1 MDSGQVETQ
10 NGETMISDAQTIM
23 DSQRSSSSSEGRI
36 QESIEL
42 IISIAMLLVFSGVGV
57 QVASYYFDGLSK
69 WILYLFA
76 FPVTYA
82 VFITIDTRSDS
93 ADSKHVETENGQ
105 TETIQVRSPMD
116 SQRVSSSSKGL
127 IDIIMTSVILLVFPV
142 IIAQVISYYYG
153 GLSMVYLYAF
163 GITFGAFYIIGM
175 LLGNDALLYKKCK
188 HQMKVASLVSI
199 SCILANYKKYK
210 VASLVLISFILASTL
225 IFYFCD
231 ELIKISLFLYTSSIR
246 GIFFILYMFIVFL
259 SKLIALVLYFY
270 VGLSKSFLFPYAL
283 AVILSIMCVFLYK
296 KYNNQTK
303 VTRLNGEFQYKDLKK
318 ATNNFRDKLG
328 SGMSGLVFKGKL
340 DDGTL
345 VAVKSIE
352 VQQHGKRLF
361 EAEIS
366 AIASAD
372 HAHLVCLRGYCSPTT
387 KGGTF
392 FIVYDLFP
400 NSSLDNWIFPVKDGQ
415 NGGCLTWKQRYRIA
429 IEVAKALGYLHRV
442 CSPRIF
448 HLDIKPENVL
458 LDDDFRAVLSDFG
471 LSKLIS
477 KVESKVHT
485 TIRGTPG
492 YMAPEWYSANGISE
506 KCDIFSYG
514 KVLLDIFFG
523 EQFVCLDQNGND
535 IYRRNSEGGNTPKE
549 QQTFHAFMWEKLTQ
563 KELVHLIDKRLV
575 ANGEVDENEANCLV
589 FVALCCLEEDPK
601 TRPGDMWLV
610 VNMLERRKLDGID
623 ISKKVLSYKEYDNQ
637 TIVARFS
644 REFRYK
650 ELEMATKNFLD
661 KLGSCR
667 SGSVFKGTMN
677 NGTSVAVKRVQAAI
691 HGEQEFREEVSKI
704 ASLEHAHLVCLR
716 GYCGHV
722 METGNVSFFVYDFFS
737 NGSLDSWIFPW
748 KGGYSSYWG
757 FRYKVAE
764 DVAKALEYLHGQQIL
779 HLCIKPENILLDD
792 NFEAVVS
799 DFGLSELMRKDENR
813 VLTTIKGMAGY
824 MAPERFLGGNRIS
837 DKCDVFSYGV
847 LLLDMFFGER
857 NVCLDGSGKRS
868 DKQDD
873 HSQGQRLS
881 FYTYMRDKVLSSE
894 EKILE
899 LIDERLEMVNARQV
913 RSLLET
919 ALMCLQEDPEERPD
933 MRDVIKMLG
942 TN

>member
-163 GITFGAFYIIGM
+163 GITFGAFYII
-175 LLGNDALLYKKCK
+175 
-188 HQMKVASLVSI
+188 
-199 SCILANYKKYK
+199 
-210 VASLVLISFILASTL
+210 
-225 IFYFCD
+225 
-231 ELIKISLFLYTSSIR
+231 
-246 GIFFILYMFIVFL
+246 
-259 SKLIALVLYFY
+259 
-270 VGLSKSFLFPYAL
+270 
-283 AVILSIMCVFLYK
+283 VILSIMCVFLYK

>member
-1 MDSGQVETQ
+1 MDAILSSFLSRHRSLKPT
-10 NGETMISDAQTIM
+10 SDPNN
-23 DSQRSSSSSEGRI
+23 DSSSPNHHHRSSNRERDRDRDRDRERDCERDREREEENRSRERER
-36 QESIEL
+36 QEKLDKQEREKEL
-42 IISIAMLLVFSGVGV
+42 EAIKD
-57 QVASYYFDGLSK
+57 Q
-69 WILYLFA
+69 YLGTKK
-76 FPVTYA
+76 PKKRV
-82 VFITIDTRSDS
+82 ITISEKFRFS
-93 ADSKHVETENGQ
+93 
-105 TETIQVRSPMD
+105 
-116 SQRVSSSSKGL
+116 
-127 IDIIMTSVILLVFPV
+127 F
-142 IIAQVISYYYG
+142 
-153 GLSMVYLYAF
+153 
-163 GITFGAFYIIGM
+163 
-175 LLGNDALLYKKCK
+175 
-188 HQMKVASLVSI
+188 
-199 SCILANYKKYK
+199 
-210 VASLVLISFILASTL
+210 VASLVLIFFILASIL

-231 ELIKISLFLYTSSIR
+231 ELVKISLFLYTSVIK
-246 GIFFILYMFIVFL
+246 GIFFILYAFLVFL
-259 SKLIALVLYFY
+259 SEVVALVFYFY
-270 VGLSKSFLFPYAL
+270 AGLSKSFLFPYAL
-283 AVILSIMCVFLYK
+283 AVIPSIIVFVFLYK

-303 VTRLNGEFQYKDLKK
+303 VTRLNGEFQYRDLKK

-345 VAVKSIE
+345 VAVKN
-352 VQQHGKRLF
+352 
-361 EAEIS
+361 
-366 AIASAD
+366 

-387 KGGTF
+387 EGGTF

-429 IEVAKALGYLHRV
+429 IEVAKALGYLHHV
-442 CSPRIF
+442 CSRRIF

-458 LDDDFRAVLSDFG
+458 LDDDFQAVLSDFG
-471 LSKLIS
+471 ISKLMS

-485 TIRGTPG
+485 AIRGTPG
-492 YMAPEWYSANGISE
+492 YMAPEWYSADGISE

-514 KVLLDIFFG
+514 KLLLDIFFG
-523 EQFVCLDQNGND
+523 EQYVCLDQDGND
-535 IYRRNSEGGNTPKE
+535 IYRRNSEGGNTPEE

-563 KELVHLIDKRLV
+563 KKLVHLIDKRLV
-575 ANGEVDENEANCLV
+575 VNGEVDENEANCLV
-589 FVALCCLEEDPK
+589 YVALCCLEEDPK
-601 TRPGDMWLV
+601 TRPGDMRHV
-610 VNMLERRKLDGID
+610 VDMLEGRKLNGTD
-623 ISKKVLSYKEYDNQ
+623 ISKRVFPCKEYDNQ
-637 TIVARFS
+637 RNVARFS

-650 ELEMATKNFLD
+650 ELEMATNNFHD
-661 KLGSCR
+661 KLGSSR

-677 NGTSVAVKRVQAAI
+677 DGTSVAVKRVQAAI
-691 HGEQEFREEVSKI
+691 HEEQKFREEVSKI
-704 ASLEHAHLVCLR
+704 ASLEHAHLVRLR

-764 DVAKALEYLHGQQIL
+764 DVAKALEYLHGQRIL
-779 HLCIKPENILLDD
+779 HLCIKPENILLDG

-799 DFGLSELMRKDENR
+799 NFGLSELMRKDENS
-813 VLTTIKGMAGY
+813 VLKTIKGMAGY
-824 MAPERFLGGNRIS
+824 MAPEWFLGGNRLS

-857 NVCLDGSGKRS
+857 SVCLDGSGNRS

-881 FYTYMRDKVLSSE
+881 FYTYMREKVLSSE

-913 RSLLET
+913 QSLLKT
-919 ALMCLQEDPEERPD
+919 ALMCLQEDPKERPG
-933 MRDVIKMLG
+933 MREVIKMLR